1 MMLLFFG
8 DSFTAG
14 EELLDHLHYDDY
26 PEPVSF
32 ADQQSNHLVS
42 WRIKNPKRHQGNTLI
57 SEEQKKH
64 TYAQKLADLMQA
76 PHVNMAMSGSSLQR
90 TRYLLTKYLA
100 EVEDP
105 VNVFVQPTSPE
116 RWMDYYN
123 GEWIDFLV
131 GNNYSG
137 EALTHFKSKISNN
150 TDTSRF
156 CSWLLELQAIF
167 DCCSTS
173 DLVGKF
179 YFINNG
185 VFNYVESNKHNFSDM
200 LPVYE
205 SIKNKIRDITF
216 HFPHTKNLEA
226 KNFLPW
232 GHVIEKNH
240 EQLAIDIHNILC
252 YNKK

>member
-1 MMLLFFG
+1 MFLFFG

-26 PEPVSF
+26 PAPVSF
-32 ADQQSNHLVS
+32 TDQQSNQLVS
-42 WRIKNPKRHQGNTLI
+42 WRSRNTKRHQGNILI
-57 SEEQKKH
+57 REEQKKY
-64 TYAQKLADLMQA
+64 TYAQKLADLMQV
-76 PHVNMAMSGSSLQR
+76 PHVNMAVSGSSLQR

-100 EVEDP
+100 DIEDS
-105 VNVFVQPTSPE
+105 VTVFVQPTSPE
-116 RWMDYYN
+116 RWMDYHN
-123 GEWIDFLV
+123 GEWIDFIV

-137 EALTHFKSKISNN
+137 ESLAYFKSKISNN

-173 DLVGKF
+173 DLVEKF
-179 YFINNG
+179 YFINSG

-200 LPVYE
+200 SPVYE
-205 SIKNKIRDITF
+205 CIKNKIRDITF
-216 HFPHTKNLEA
+216 HFPHTRDPEA